1 MVEPANTRDSAL
13 VRVRQVRVQNR
24 YGVIFRGERISD
36 TGEISDTHSQLTV
49 RIHAHGIS
57 VTVLPGQWWN
67 VVGRIA
73 SHTFISHSGFEMTE
87 DQMEV
92 EPGHASLRMPSG
104 AHVVEYLARNPRFEG
119 IGRVTAERL
128 WETFR
133 DGLFAT
139 LDDGD
144 TPALADVVGAQKAA
158 MLVHA
163 WHEEGLS
170 NTLQWLQSHGVG
182 LPIGRRIIGYFGRA
196 AIDKISENPYR
207 LLSFAA
213 GWPEVDRLAR
223 EHLGVMQD
231 DERRLVAAIEET
243 VYRRFSRG
251 DTFVPHADL
260 VTGLRS
266 IFHDERHQRT
276 LFEKAIA
283 QSETAGRLQ
292 FDAERNA
299 YSLGASILENRV
311 VACITARLGGKS
323 RTSNAD
329 AVIRAY
335 ESREGHG
342 FALNAEQRKAVHLIA
357 ENDFA
362 VVTGGAGVGKTTVL
376 KCVYDVLEDQGYDI
390 TQLAIAGKA
399 VRRIMDAT
407 GRTASTLASFIKR
420 MKEVEEH
427 TRSVGD
433 RPMAIVIDEAS
444 MVDLI
449 SFSGVTRIIDD
460 RTKIILVG
468 DPHQLPPVG
477 PGLILHCLADR
488 PEIPHI
494 ELKTPKRFG
503 SAISAVANA
512 VKDGTFPSTELFSD
526 QISFIEAHDSA
537 LARLGADLYL
547 AHPEDAVV
555 LCATRKMSDAIN
567 QLIQQSLSSDRKP
580 LRLWN
585 LEHDTWEHTGFY
597 EGDLVICTRNHWDL
611 GIQNGSLGRLVE
623 LAANPAPEL
632 ADDGSVALGWIEWDD
647 GETRPLHESL
657 LDDLS
662 LGYALTVHKSQGSQ
676 WRRVVICFPRA
687 SRIVDRSLIY
697 TALTRAQ
704 SEIVLLGNRE
714 HLAQS
719 VSQQK
724 SADRRKV
731 GLSRRL
737 NSALAATGTCSTRL

>member
-1 MVEPANTRDSAL
+1 MVEPAIAHDSAL
-13 VRVRQVRVQNR
+13 VRVQQVRIQNR

-36 TGEISDTHSQLTV
+36 TGVISDTHNKLTV
-49 RIHAHGIS
+49 RIHSRGIG
-57 VTVLPGQWWN
+57 VAVLPGQWWK
-67 VVGRIA
+67 VAGIVTSR
-73 SHTFISHSGFEMTE
+73 TFINHRGFEMTE

-92 EPGHASLRMPSG
+92 EPGDASLRMPSG
-104 AHVVEYLARNPRFEG
+104 AHVVEYLTRNPRFEG

-133 DGLFAT
+133 DALFST
-139 LDDGD
+139 LDNGD
-144 TPALADVVGAQKAA
+144 TPALAGVVGARKAA
-158 MLVHA
+158 VLVQA
-163 WHEEGLS
+163 WKEEGLS
-170 NTLQWLQSHGVG
+170 NTLQWLQSHGIE
-182 LPIGRRIIGYFGRA
+182 LAIGHRILDYFGPK
-196 AIDKISENPYR
+196 AIEKITENPYR

-213 GWPEVDRLAR
+213 RWSEVDKLAR
-223 EHLGVMQD
+223 EHLGVLQS

-243 VYRRFSRG
+243 VYRRFSWG
-251 DTFVPHADL
+251 DTFVPLPDL
-260 VTGLRS
+260 VAGLRS
-266 IFHDERHQRT
+266 ILRDERHQPD
-276 LFEKAIA
+276 LIENAIT
-283 QSETAGRLQ
+283 QSEMSGRLQ
-292 FDAERNA
+292 FDTAGNA
-299 YSLGASILENRV
+299 YSLGASILENRIV
-311 VACITARLGGKS
+311 DCVTARLS
-323 RTSNAD
+323 RNSHTGDVD
-329 AVIRAY
+329 AIIRAY
-335 ESREGHG
+335 ENREGYG
-342 FALNAEQRKAVHLIA
+342 FKLNTEQRKAVHLIA
-357 ENDFA
+357 ENHFA

-376 KCVYDVLEDQGYDI
+376 KCVYDVLEDQGYNI

-399 VRRIMDAT
+399 VRRIVDAT
-407 GRTASTLASFIKR
+407 GRPASTLASFIKR

-427 TRSVGD
+427 TRSIGD

-449 SFSGVTRIIDD
+449 SFSGVTRLIDD

-512 VKDGTFPSTELFSD
+512 VKDGTFPATELFSD
-526 QISFIEAHDSA
+526 EISFIEAQDSA
-537 LARLGADLYL
+537 MARLGADFYL
-547 AHPEDAVV
+547 ARPEDAVV
-555 LCATRKMSDAIN
+555 LCATRKMSDTIN
-567 QLIQQSLSSDRKP
+567 QLIQKSLSSDRKP

-585 LEHDTWEHTGFY
+585 LENDVWEHTGFY

-737 NSALAATGTCSTRL
+737 NSALAATAESHT